1 MAGSGFKTVLK
12 GSVDPFRRKPVLWKL
27 DQWEVTMIRK
37 ILFVGS
43 LLSCSAMAQVSEPD
57 WPAVEEETL
66 RHFRALLQFD
76 TSDPPGREL
85 PAAEYLRDVL
95 EAEGIEVEMLS
106 NSPERP
112 NVIARLKGDSS
123 KEPLLIMAHTDVVNV
138 DPEKWTFPP
147 FSATVDGGYVY
158 GRGAVDDKDNLASAL
173 MVMLE
178 LKRQNVPL
186 ARDVI
191 FLAES
196 GEEGA
201 TEYGI
206 EFLVEEHFDKINA
219 EFCLAEGGSV
229 ARVNREVQY
238 AGVQTVEK
246 IPYRLELVATGVAGH
261 GSVPL
266 QSNSVVRLAKAIAAI
281 ADWRSPIR
289 LNETTAAYFERLAS
303 ISPADAAERYLAV
316 LDPGRASE
324 ADDYFLANEP
334 RHASMLRSSLSPNIF
349 EAGYRINVIPSEARA
364 SVDFRALPDED
375 IPGFLNQV
383 RTLIDDEVVDV
394 SLGERNTRP
403 PGQASLSTEAFAAIE
418 AGVNK
423 HYGVITLPTMSTGAT
438 DMAYLRNRGI
448 QCYGIGPAIDRED
461 AALGFGAHSDQERIL
476 ISELNRFV
484 KFNWDVVIDLAAK
497 Q

>member
-1 MAGSGFKTVLK
+1 MYRIFLLSL
-12 GSVDPFRRKPVLWKL
+12 
-27 DQWEVTMIRK
+27 
-37 ILFVGS
+37 ILFGGG
-43 LLSCSAMAQVSEPD
+43 AFAQVNEPD
-57 WPAVEEETL
+57 WSEVEEETL

-95 EAEGIEVEMLS
+95 EAEGIPVEMLW
-106 NSPERP
+106 NDPERP
-112 NVIARLKGDSS
+112 NVIARLDGDDS

-138 DPEKWTFPP
+138 DPEKWIFPP

-158 GRGAVDDKDNLASAL
+158 GRGAVDDKDNLAAAL

-201 TEYGI
+201 TQYGI
-206 EFLVEEHFDKINA
+206 EFMVEEHFDLINA

-238 AGVQTVEK
+238 SGVQTVEK
-246 IPYRLELVATGVAGH
+246 IPYRVELVATGVAGH

-266 QSNSVVRLAKAIAAI
+266 QTNSVTRLAKAVAAI
-281 ADWRSPIR
+281 ADWRTPVR
-289 LNETTAAYFERLAS
+289 LNGTTAAYFERLAS
-303 ISPADAAERYLAV
+303 ISPTDAAERYLNV
-316 LDPGRASE
+316 LDPDSAGDSDE
-324 ADDYFLANEP
+324 YFLANEP

-349 EAGYRINVIPSEARA
+349 DAGYRINVIPSESRA

-375 IPGFLNQV
+375 IVSFL
-383 RTLIDDEVVDV
+383 DDLRNVVDDPAVDV
-394 SLGERNTRP
+394 SLGVRNTRP
-403 PGQASLSTEAFAAIE
+403 RGESSLDTDAFRAIE
-418 AGVNK
+418 SHTSD

-438 DMAYLRNRGI
+438 DMAYLRAAGI

-476 ISELNRFV
+476 ISELHRFV
-484 KFNWDVVIDLAAK
+484 RFNWDVVVELAA

>member
-1 MAGSGFKTVLK
+1 MRNLLLTLALFLS
-12 GSVDPFRRKPVLWKL
+12 P
-27 DQWEVTMIRK
+27 
-37 ILFVGS
+37 IL
-43 LLSCSAMAQVSEPD
+43 LAQVSEPD
-57 WPAVEEETL
+57 WPSVEEETL

-85 PAAEYLRDVL
+85 PAAEYIRDVL
-95 EAEGIEVEMLS
+95 EAEGFDVEMLS
-106 NSPERP
+106 TDSERP
-112 NVIARLKGDSS
+112 NVVTRLKGNGS

-147 FSATVDGGYVY
+147 FSATIDNGYVY
-158 GRGAVDDKDNLASAL
+158 GRGAVDDKDNLAAAL

-178 LKRQNVPL
+178 LKRQNVQL
-186 ARDVI
+186 DRDVI

-201 TEYGI
+201 TQYGI
-206 EFLVEEHFDKINA
+206 EFMVNEHFDKIDS

-238 AGVQTVEK
+238 AGIQTVEK
-246 IPYRLELVATGVAGH
+246 IPYRVELLATGIAGH

-266 QSNSVVRLAKAIAAI
+266 QSNSVARLAKAIAAV

-303 ISPADAAERYLAV
+303 ISPADAAQRYLNV
-316 LDPGRASE
+316 LDPGLASE
-324 ADDYFLANEP
+324 VDEYFLANEP
-334 RHASMLRSSLSPNIF
+334 RHSSMLRSSLSPTIF
-349 EAGYRINVIPSEARA
+349 TAGYRINVIPSEAAA

-375 IPGFLNQV
+375 IPAFL
-383 RTLIDDEVVDV
+383 DEIRRVINDPTVEV
-394 SLGERNTRP
+394 SLGVRNTRP
-403 PGQASLSTEAFAAIE
+403 RGEARLNTVAFSAIE
-418 AGVNK
+418 TNINK

-476 ISELNRFV
+476 ISELHRFV
-484 KFNWDVVIDLAAK
+484 RFNWDVVIEIAADLN
-497 Q
+497 

>member
-1 MAGSGFKTVLK
+1 MHKFLPLISVLFITN
-12 GSVDPFRRKPVLWKL
+12 SFAQINDPNWS
-27 DQWEVTMIRK
+27 EVE
-37 ILFVGS
+37 
-43 LLSCSAMAQVSEPD
+43 A
-57 WPAVEEETL
+57 ETL
-66 RHFRALLQFD
+66 QHFRALLQFD

-95 EAEGIEVEMLS
+95 EAEGIPVEMLY
-106 NSPERP
+106 NDPQRP
-112 NVIARLKGDSS
+112 NVLARLEGNGT

-138 DPEKWTFPP
+138 DPEKWIFPP
-147 FSATVDGGYVY
+147 FSATVDNGYVY

-178 LKRQNVPL
+178 LQRQNVPL
-186 ARDVI
+186 ERDVI

-206 EFLVEEHFDKINA
+206 EFMVNEHFDKIDA

-238 AGVQTVEK
+238 AGIQTVEK
-246 IPYRLELVATGVAGH
+246 LPYRVELVATGVAGH

-266 QSNSVVRLAKAIAAI
+266 QSNSVTRLAKAIAAI
-281 ADWRSPIR
+281 ADWRTPIR
-289 LNETTAAYFERLAS
+289 LNETTATYFERLAS
-303 ISPADAAERYLAV
+303 ISPNDAAERYLNV
-316 LDPGRASE
+316 LDPGRASDSDE
-324 ADDYFLANEP
+324 YFLANEP

-349 EAGYRINVIPSEARA
+349 DAGYRINVIPSEARA

-375 IPGFLNQV
+375 IAEFMEEIRRIVNDP
-383 RTLIDDEVVDV
+383 VVDV
-394 SLGERNTRP
+394 SLGQRNTRP
-403 PGQASLSTEAFAAIE
+403 PGQSSLNTEAFAAIE
-418 AGVNK
+418 AGISE

-484 KFNWDVVIDLAAK
+484 RFNWDLVIELAAE

>member
-1 MAGSGFKTVLK
+1 MRNTL
-12 GSVDPFRRKPVLWKL
+12 L
-27 DQWEVTMIRK
+27 I
-37 ILFVGS
+37 ILLF
-43 LLSCSAMAQVSEPD
+43 LSPGLFAQVGQPD
-57 WPAVEEETL
+57 WSEVEDETL

-85 PAAEYLRDVL
+85 PAAEYIRDVL
-95 EAEGIEVEMLS
+95 EAEGFEVEMLATD
-106 NSPERP
+106 PERP
-112 NVIARLKGDSS
+112 NVITRLKGNGS
-123 KEPLLIMAHTDVVNV
+123 KQPLLIMAHTDVVNV

-147 FSATVDGGYVY
+147 FSATVDDGYVY

-178 LKRQNVPL
+178 LKRQNVQL
-186 ARDVI
+186 DRDVI

-206 EFLVEEHFDKINA
+206 EFMVNEHFDKIES

-238 AGVQTVEK
+238 AGIQTVEK
-246 IPYRLELVATGVAGH
+246 IPYRVDLLATGVAGH

-266 QSNSVVRLAKAIAAI
+266 QTNSVTRLAKAVAAI
-281 ADWRSPIR
+281 ADWRSPVR

-303 ISPADAAERYLAV
+303 ISPADAAQRYLNV
-316 LDPGRASE
+316 LDPGLASE
-324 ADDYFLANEP
+324 VDEYFLANEP

-349 EAGYRINVIPSEARA
+349 NAGYRINVIPSDAAA
-364 SVDFRALPDED
+364 SVDFRALPDEN
-375 IPGFLNQV
+375 IPEFL
-383 RTLIDDEVVDV
+383 DEIRRVINDPAVEV
-394 SLGERNTRP
+394 SLGDRNTRP
-403 PGQASLSTEAFAAIE
+403 PGEASLNTPAFSAIE
-418 AGVNK
+418 ANINK

-461 AALGFGAHSDQERIL
+461 AALGYGAHSDQERIL
-476 ISELNRFV
+476 ISELHRFV
-484 KFNWDVVIDLAAK
+484 RFNWDVVIQIAA

>member
-1 MAGSGFKTVLK
+1 MLRLRFLLLTLLLIGSHAY
-12 GSVDPFRRKPVLWKL
+12 S
-27 DQWEVTMIRK
+27 
-37 ILFVGS
+37 
-43 LLSCSAMAQVSEPD
+43 QVSEPD
-57 WPAVEEETL
+57 WAAVEEETL
-66 RHFRALLQFD
+66 RHFRALLRFD

-95 EAEGIEVEMLS
+95 EAEGIAVEMLS
-106 NSPERP
+106 VDLERP
-112 NVIARLKGDSS
+112 NVVARLQGDGSQ
-123 KEPLLIMAHTDVVNV
+123 EPLLIMAHTDVVNV

-158 GRGAVDDKDNLASAL
+158 GRGAVDDKDNLAAGL

-186 ARDVI
+186 SRDVI

-206 EFLVEEHFDKINA
+206 EFMVNEHFEKIDA

-229 ARVNREVQY
+229 ARVNREVVY
-238 AGVQTVEK
+238 GGVQTVEK
-246 IPYRLELVATGVAGH
+246 LPYRLELAARGVAGH

-266 QSNSVVRLAKAIAAI
+266 QNNSVVRLAKAISAI

-289 LNETTAAYFERLAS
+289 LNETTYTYFERLAS
-303 ISPADAAERYLAV
+303 ISPPDAGERYLAV
-316 LDPGRASE
+316 LDSGRASE
-324 ADDYFLANEP
+324 ADEYFLAYEP
-334 RHASMLRSSLSPNIF
+334 RHASMLRSSLSPTIF
-349 EAGYRINVIPSEARA
+349 DAGYRINVIPSESRA
-364 SVDFRALPDED
+364 SVDFRALPDENIQD
-375 IPGFLNQV
+375 YLEQIREVIG
-383 RTLIDDEVVDV
+383 DDSIEV
-394 SLGERNTRP
+394 SLGQRNTRP
-403 PGQASLSTEAFAAIE
+403 AGQASINTTAFSAIE
-418 AGVNK
+418 QNLQE

-438 DMAYLRNRGI
+438 DMAYLRARGV

-476 ISELNRFV
+476 ISEMNRFV
-484 KFNWDVVIDLAAK
+484 RFNWDLVLDIAARK
-497 Q
+497 

>member
-1 MAGSGFKTVLK
+1 MLRLRFLLLTLLLIGSHAY
-12 GSVDPFRRKPVLWKL
+12 S
-27 DQWEVTMIRK
+27 
-37 ILFVGS
+37 
-43 LLSCSAMAQVSEPD
+43 QVSEPD
-57 WPAVEEETL
+57 WAAVEEETL
-66 RHFRALLQFD
+66 RHFRALLRFD

-95 EAEGIEVEMLS
+95 EAEGIAVEMLS
-106 NSPERP
+106 VDPERP
-112 NVIARLKGDSS
+112 NVVARLQGDGSQ
-123 KEPLLIMAHTDVVNV
+123 EPLLIMAHTDVVNV

-158 GRGAVDDKDNLASAL
+158 GRGAVDDKDNLAAGL

-186 ARDVI
+186 SRDVI

-206 EFLVEEHFDKINA
+206 EFMVNEHFEKIEA

-229 ARVNREVQY
+229 ARVNREVVY
-238 AGVQTVEK
+238 GGVQTVEK
-246 IPYRLELVATGVAGH
+246 LPYRLELAARGVAGH

-266 QSNSVVRLAKAIAAI
+266 QNNSVVRLAKAISAI

-289 LNETTAAYFERLAS
+289 LNETTYTYFERLAS
-303 ISPADAAERYLAV
+303 ISPPDAGERYLAV
-316 LDPGRASE
+316 LDSGRASE
-324 ADDYFLANEP
+324 ADEYFLAYEP
-334 RHASMLRSSLSPNIF
+334 RHASMLRSSLSPTIF
-349 EAGYRINVIPSEARA
+349 DAGYRINVIPSESRA
-364 SVDFRALPDED
+364 SVDFRALPDENIQD
-375 IPGFLNQV
+375 YLEQIREVIG
-383 RTLIDDEVVDV
+383 DDSIEV
-394 SLGERNTRP
+394 SLGQRNTRP
-403 PGQASLSTEAFAAIE
+403 AGQASINTTAFSAIE
-418 AGVNK
+418 QNLQE

-438 DMAYLRNRGI
+438 DMAYLRARGV

-476 ISELNRFV
+476 ISEINRFV
-484 KFNWDVVIDLAAK
+484 RFNWDLVIDIAVSG

>member
-1 MAGSGFKTVLK
+1 M
-12 GSVDPFRRKPVLWKL
+12 WKL
-27 DQWEVTMIRK
+27 
-37 ILFVGS
+37 LP
-43 LLSCSAMAQVSEPD
+43 LLGLSAALATHAQVSEPD
-57 WPAVEEETL
+57 WGALESETL
-66 RHFRALLQFD
+66 EHFRALLQFD

-85 PAAEYLRDVL
+85 PAAEYLHDVL
-95 EAEGIEVEMLS
+95 EAEGIPVQLFA
-106 NSPERP
+106 NDPERP
-112 NVIARLKGDSS
+112 NVLARLEGDDS

-173 MVMLE
+173 MIMLE

-206 EFLVEEHFDKINA
+206 EFMVNEHFEQIDS

-246 IPYRLELVATGVAGH
+246 IPYRVELVATGVAGH

-266 QSNSVVRLAKAIAAI
+266 QTNSVVRLARAISAV

-289 LNETTAAYFERLAS
+289 LNETTAAYFQRLAS

-324 ADDYFLANEP
+324 SDEYFLTNEP

-349 EAGYRINVIPSEARA
+349 DAGYRINVIPSEARA

-375 IPGFLNQV
+375 IPAFLDQIRQV
-383 RTLIDDEVVDV
+383 IADPLIEV
-394 SLGERNTRP
+394 SLGNRNTRP
-403 PGQASLSTEAFAAIE
+403 PGQASLNTDAFAAIE

-476 ISELNRFV
+476 ISELHRFV
-484 KFNWDVVIDLAAK
+484 RFNWDVVIDLAAK
-497 Q
+497 R

>member
-1 MAGSGFKTVLK
+1 M
-12 GSVDPFRRKPVLWKL
+12 R
-27 DQWEVTMIRK
+27 
-37 ILFVGS
+37 IL
-43 LLSCSAMAQVSEPD
+43 LLSFVLFLSPTLLAQGSQPN
-57 WPAVEEETL
+57 WSSVEEETL

-85 PAAEYLRDVL
+85 PAAEYIRDVL
-95 EAEGIEVEMLS
+95 EAEGFEVEMLATD
-106 NSPERP
+106 PERP
-112 NVIARLKGDSS
+112 NVITRLEGSGD

-147 FSATVDGGYVY
+147 FSATVDNGYVY

-178 LKRQNVPL
+178 LKRQNVQL
-186 ARDVI
+186 DRDVI

-206 EFLVEEHFDKINA
+206 EFMVNEHFEKIES

-238 AGVQTVEK
+238 AGIQTVEK
-246 IPYRLELVATGVAGH
+246 IPYRVDLLATGVAGH

-266 QSNSVVRLAKAIAAI
+266 QTNSVTRLAKAVAAI

-289 LNETTAAYFERLAS
+289 LNETTAAYFQRLAS
-303 ISPADAAERYLAV
+303 ISPADAAQRYLDV
-316 LDPGRASE
+316 LDPNLASE
-324 ADDYFLANEP
+324 VDEYFLANEP
-334 RHASMLRSSLSPNIF
+334 RHSSMLRSSLSPNIF
-349 EAGYRINVIPSEARA
+349 NAGYRINVIPSEATA

-375 IPGFLNQV
+375 IPEFL
-383 RTLIDDEVVDV
+383 DEIRRVINDPAVQV
-394 SLGERNTRP
+394 SLGDRNTRP
-403 PGQASLSTEAFAAIE
+403 PGEARLNTAAFSAIE
-418 AGVNK
+418 ENISK

-438 DMAYLRNRGI
+438 DMAYLRNKGI

-476 ISELNRFV
+476 ISELHRFV
-484 KFNWDVVIDLAAK
+484 RFNWDVVVQLAASGN
-497 Q
+497 

>member
-1 MAGSGFKTVLK
+1 M
-12 GSVDPFRRKPVLWKL
+12 RKLL
-27 DQWEVTMIRK
+27 LAFALVTTPN
-37 ILFVGS
+37 LF
-43 LLSCSAMAQVSEPD
+43 AQVGEPD
-57 WPAVEEETL
+57 WSAVEEETL

-85 PAAEYLRDVL
+85 PAAEYIRDVL
-95 EAEGIEVEMLS
+95 VAEGFDVEMLATD
-106 NSPERP
+106 PDRP
-112 NVIARLKGDSS
+112 NVITRLEGSGE

-138 DPEKWTFPP
+138 DPEKWIFPP
-147 FSATVDGGYVY
+147 FSATVDNGYVY

-178 LKRQNVPL
+178 LKRQNVQL
-186 ARDVI
+186 DRDVI

-201 TEYGI
+201 TEFGI
-206 EFLVEEHFDKINA
+206 EFMVNEHFDKIES

-238 AGVQTVEK
+238 AGIQTVEK
-246 IPYRLELVATGVAGH
+246 IPYRVELLATGVAGH

-266 QSNSVVRLAKAIAAI
+266 QTNSVTRLAKAVAAI

-303 ISPADAAERYLAV
+303 ISPSDAAQRYLNV
-316 LDPGRASE
+316 LDPGLASE
-324 ADDYFLANEP
+324 VDEYFLANEP

-349 EAGYRINVIPSEARA
+349 DAGYRINVIPSEAAA

-375 IPGFLNQV
+375 IPAFL
-383 RTLIDDEVVDV
+383 DEIRRVINDPAVEV
-394 SLGERNTRP
+394 SLGVRNTRP
-403 PGQASLSTEAFAAIE
+403 RGEARLNTPAFSAIE
-418 AGVNK
+418 ENITK

-476 ISELNRFV
+476 ISELHRFV
-484 KFNWDVVIDLAAK
+484 RFNWDVVIQIAGAGN
-497 Q
+497 

>member
-1 MAGSGFKTVLK
+1 M
-12 GSVDPFRRKPVLWKL
+12 R
-27 DQWEVTMIRK
+27 
-37 ILFVGS
+37 IL
-43 LLSCSAMAQVSEPD
+43 LLSFVLFLSPTLLAQASQPD
-57 WPAVEEETL
+57 WSSVEEETL

-85 PAAEYLRDVL
+85 PAAEYIRDVL
-95 EAEGIEVEMLS
+95 EAEGFEVEMLATD
-106 NSPERP
+106 PERP
-112 NVIARLKGDSS
+112 NVITRLEGSGD

-147 FSATVDGGYVY
+147 FSATVDKGYVY

-178 LKRQNVPL
+178 LKRQNVQL
-186 ARDVI
+186 DRDVI

-201 TEYGI
+201 TQYGI
-206 EFLVEEHFDKINA
+206 EFMVNEHFEKIES

-238 AGVQTVEK
+238 AGIQTVEK
-246 IPYRLELVATGVAGH
+246 IPYRVDLLATGVAGH

-266 QSNSVVRLAKAIAAI
+266 QTNSVTRLAKAVAAI

-289 LNETTAAYFERLAS
+289 LNETTAAYFRRLAS
-303 ISPADAAERYLAV
+303 ISPADAAQRYLDV
-316 LDPGRASE
+316 LDPNLASE
-324 ADDYFLANEP
+324 VDEYFLANEP
-334 RHASMLRSSLSPNIF
+334 RHSSMLRSSLSPNIF
-349 EAGYRINVIPSEARA
+349 NAGYRINVIPSEATA

-375 IPGFLNQV
+375 IPAFL
-383 RTLIDDEVVDV
+383 DEIRRVINDPAVQV
-394 SLGERNTRP
+394 SLGDRNTRP
-403 PGQASLSTEAFAAIE
+403 PGEARLNTAAFSAIE
-418 AGVNK
+418 ENISK

-438 DMAYLRNRGI
+438 DMAYLRNKGI

-476 ISELNRFV
+476 ISELHRFV
-484 KFNWDVVIDLAAK
+484 RFNWDVVVQLAASGN
-497 Q
+497 

>member
-1 MAGSGFKTVLK
+1 MLRSQFLLLTLLLIGSHAH
-12 GSVDPFRRKPVLWKL
+12 S
-27 DQWEVTMIRK
+27 
-37 ILFVGS
+37 
-43 LLSCSAMAQVSEPD
+43 QVSEPD
-57 WPAVEEETL
+57 WAAVEEETL
-66 RHFRALLQFD
+66 RHFRALLRFD

-95 EAEGIEVEMLS
+95 EAEGIAVEMLS
-106 NSPERP
+106 VDPERP
-112 NVIARLKGDSS
+112 NVVARLQGDGSQ
-123 KEPLLIMAHTDVVNV
+123 EPLLIMAHTDVVNV

-158 GRGAVDDKDNLASAL
+158 GRGAVDDKDNLAAGL

-186 ARDVI
+186 SRDVI

-206 EFLVEEHFDKINA
+206 EFMVNEHFEKIDA

-229 ARVNREVQY
+229 ARVNREVVY
-238 AGVQTVEK
+238 GGVQTVEK
-246 IPYRLELVATGVAGH
+246 LPYRLELAARGVAGH

-266 QSNSVVRLAKAIAAI
+266 QNNSVVRLAKAISAI

-289 LNETTAAYFERLAS
+289 LNETTYTYFERLAS
-303 ISPADAAERYLAV
+303 ISPPDAGERYLAV
-316 LDPGRASE
+316 LDSGRASE
-324 ADDYFLANEP
+324 ADEYFLAYEP
-334 RHASMLRSSLSPNIF
+334 RHASMLRSSLSPTIF
-349 EAGYRINVIPSEARA
+349 DAGYRINVIPSESRA
-364 SVDFRALPDED
+364 SVDFRALPDENIQD
-375 IPGFLNQV
+375 YLEQIREVIG
-383 RTLIDDEVVDV
+383 DDSIEV
-394 SLGERNTRP
+394 SLGQRNTRP
-403 PGQASLSTEAFAAIE
+403 AGQASINTTAFSAIE
-418 AGVNK
+418 QNLQE

-438 DMAYLRNRGI
+438 DMAYLRARGV

-476 ISELNRFV
+476 ISEMNRFV
-484 KFNWDVVIDLAAK
+484 RFNWDLVIDIAVSG

>member
-1 MAGSGFKTVLK
+1 MLRLRFLLLTLLLIGSHAY
-12 GSVDPFRRKPVLWKL
+12 S
-27 DQWEVTMIRK
+27 
-37 ILFVGS
+37 
-43 LLSCSAMAQVSEPD
+43 QVSEPD
-57 WPAVEEETL
+57 WAAVEEETL
-66 RHFRALLQFD
+66 RHFRALLRFD

-95 EAEGIEVEMLS
+95 EAEGIAVEMLS
-106 NSPERP
+106 VDPERP
-112 NVIARLKGDSS
+112 NVVARLQGDGSQ
-123 KEPLLIMAHTDVVNV
+123 EPLLIMAHTDVVNV

-158 GRGAVDDKDNLASAL
+158 GRGAVDDKDNLAAGL

-186 ARDVI
+186 SRDVI

-206 EFLVEEHFDKINA
+206 EFMVNEHFEKIEA

-229 ARVNREVQY
+229 ARVNREVVY
-238 AGVQTVEK
+238 GGVQTVEK
-246 IPYRLELVATGVAGH
+246 LPYRLELAARGVAGH

-266 QSNSVVRLAKAIAAI
+266 QNNSVVRLAKAISAI

-289 LNETTAAYFERLAS
+289 LNETTYTYFERLAS
-303 ISPADAAERYLAV
+303 ISPPDAGERYLAV
-316 LDPGRASE
+316 LDSGRANE
-324 ADDYFLANEP
+324 ADEYFLAYEP
-334 RHASMLRSSLSPNIF
+334 RHASMLRSSLSPTIF
-349 EAGYRINVIPSEARA
+349 DAGYRINVIPSESRA
-364 SVDFRALPDED
+364 SVDFRALPDENIQD
-375 IPGFLNQV
+375 YLEQIREVIG
-383 RTLIDDEVVDV
+383 DDSIEV
-394 SLGERNTRP
+394 SLGQRNTRP
-403 PGQASLSTEAFAAIE
+403 AGQASINTTAFSAIE
-418 AGVNK
+418 QNLQE

-438 DMAYLRNRGI
+438 DMAYLRARGV

-476 ISELNRFV
+476 ISEMNRFV
-484 KFNWDVVIDLAAK
+484 RFNWDLVIDIAVSG